1 MMNSDRL
8 VSLRL
13 FGIILVILIFAP
25 LFLPQYIVTLLTQ
38 ALIFGILAM
47 SLDILVGYTGLPSLG
62 HAAFMGIGAY
72 SVAIMSVEHG
82 VGFWACLVGAVLIAA
97 VVAAVFG
104 LIALRAT
111 AVYFLM
117 ITLALA
123 MVVWG
128 VAYRWYRLTKG
139 DNGITGIVRPE
150 LGIPWSLW
158 SEVNFFYFVLF
169 FFVISYLLLYLLLRS
184 PFGYTLVGMR
194 DSESRMQAMGYNTWL
209 HKYTAYV
216 VAGTFGGLSGALW
229 AYFNGFVSPPDI
241 ELAISIETLLMVL
254 LGGAGSLIGPFIGA
268 CVVVFMK
275 QYLSI
280 YVGRWLMILGASYII
295 TVLYLPQGINGGL
308 EDLIGGEKSKGIL
321 EKLNPKNLFN
331 RKETIT

>member
-1 MMNSDRL
+1 MKSDHL

-13 FGIILVILIFAP
+13 FIIILVLLILAP
-25 LFLPQYIVTLLTQ
+25 LFLHEYTVTLLSQ

-47 SLDILVGYTGLPSLG
+47 SLDILVGFTGLPSLG

-72 SVAIMSVEHG
+72 SVAILSVEHT
-82 VGFWACLVGAVLIAA
+82 VGFWGCLVGALLLSA

-123 MVVWG
+123 MIVWG
-128 VAYRWYRLTKG
+128 VAYRWYRLTRG
-139 DNGITGIVRPE
+139 DNGITGIVRPD
-150 LGIPWSLW
+150 LGLPWSLW
-158 SEVNFFYFVLF
+158 SEVNYFYFVLF
-169 FFVISYLLLYLLLRS
+169 FFVLAYVLLYLLMRS
-184 PFGYTLVGMR
+184 PFGYTLVGIR
-194 DSESRMQAMGYNTWL
+194 DSDSRMQAMGYNTWL
-209 HKYTAYV
+209 HKYIAYV

-241 ELAISIETLLMVL
+241 ELAISIEALLMVL
-254 LGGAGSLIGPFIGA
+254 LGGAASLIGPFIGA

-280 YVGRWLMILGASYII
+280 YVGRWLMILGATYII

-308 EDLIGGEKSKGIL
+308 EDLLGVSTSKGIL
-321 EKLNPKNLFN
+321 GRFNLKNLFH
-331 RKETIT
+331 REKSTT

>member
-1 MMNSDRL
+1 MKSDRL

-13 FGIILVILIFAP
+13 FGIILILLILAP
-25 LFLPQYIVTLLTQ
+25 LFLPQYIITLLSQ

-47 SLDILVGYTGLPSLG
+47 SLDILVGFTGLPSLG

-72 SVAIMSVEHG
+72 SVAIMSTEHG
-82 VGFWACLVGAVLIAA
+82 VGFWGCLVGAVLLAA

-139 DNGITGIVRPE
+139 DNGISGIVRPE
-150 LGIPWSLW
+150 LGLPWSLW
-158 SEVNFFYFVLF
+158 VETNFFYFVLF
-169 FFVISYLLLYLLLRS
+169 FFVIAYLLLYLIMRS

-209 HKYTAYV
+209 HKYTAYIL
-216 VAGTFGGLSGALW
+216 AGTFGGLSGALW

-254 LGGAGSLIGPFIGA
+254 LGGAASLIGPFIGA
-268 CVVVFMK
+268 FMVVFMK

-280 YVGRWLMILGASYII
+280 YMGRWLMILGATYII
-295 TVLYLPQGINGGL
+295 TVLYLPRGINGGL
-308 EDLIGGEKSKGIL
+308 EDLLGIGTSKGIL
-321 EKLNPKNLFN
+321 DRVNLKNLFN
-331 RKETIT
+331 REKSIT

>member
-1 MMNSDRL
+1 MKTDRL
-8 VSLRL
+8 VNLRL
-13 FGIILVILIFAP
+13 FGIILFLLILAP
-25 LFLPQYIVTLLTQ
+25 LFLPEFIVTLLSQ

-47 SLDILVGYTGLPSLG
+47 SLDILVGFTGLPSLG

-72 SVAIMSVEHG
+72 SVAILSVEHG
-82 VGFWACLVGAVLIAA
+82 VGFWGCLAGALLLAA

-123 MVVWG
+123 MIVWG
-128 VAYRWYRLTKG
+128 VAYRWYRLTRG

-150 LGIPWSLW
+150 LGLPWSLW
-158 SEVNFFYFVLF
+158 SEVNYFYFVLF
-169 FFVISYLLLYLLLRS
+169 FFVLAYVLLYLLMRS
-184 PFGYTLVGMR
+184 PLGYTLVGVR

-209 HKYTAYV
+209 HKYTAYI
-216 VAGTFGGLSGALW
+216 VAGIFGGLSGVLW

-241 ELAISIETLLMVL
+241 ELGISIESLLMVL
-254 LGGAGSLIGPFIGA
+254 LGGAASLIGPFIGA

-280 YVGRWLMILGASYII
+280 YVGRWLMILGATYII
-295 TVLYLPQGINGGL
+295 TVLYLPRGINGGL
-308 EDLIGGEKSKGIL
+308 EDLLGVSTSKGIL
-321 EKLNPKNLFN
+321 SRFNLKNVFH
-331 RKETIT
+331 REESIT